1 MNDKIHT
8 NKAPDPVGSYPHA
21 RKVGDLLYLSG
32 VGPRQPKSNAIPG
45 GPVKD
50 VTGKNLDYNMKA
62 QTIACIENIKT
73 ILEDSGS
80 SLDDVVDVTSFLI
93 NMDRDFADYNSI
105 YADYFGEIRPT
116 RTTLEIKS
124 LPTPIAVEMKV
135 IAKIKN

>member
-1 MNDKIHT
+1 M
-8 NKAPDPVGSYPHA
+8 
-21 RKVGDLLYLSG
+21 GDLLYLSG
-32 VGPRQPKSNAIPG
+32 VGPRQSRSNAIPG

-50 VTGKNLDYNMKA
+50 SNGSPLDYNMKA